1 MWTSLVKE
9 GFMSKLTRV
18 VLFILLAGIL
28 VSQLWAAPK
37 AKAKNTLHIYS
48 NSFKPGAGMPD
59 KYTCKGENISPD
71 ISWKGAPLKTQSFA
85 LIVEDPDA
93 PTQTWVHW
101 VIYNIP
107 VKKPGLTENIYEL
120 TEGYPRDEVTS
131 GGILQ
136 GTNDFKKIGYDG
148 PCPPSG
154 IHRYY
159 FELYALDSMLNLGA
173 GVTSAELLSAIK
185 GHVLAQTQMMG
196 TYSK

>member
-1 MWTSLVKE
+1 
-9 GFMSKLTRV
+9 MSKLTGV
-18 VLFILLAGIL
+18 VLSLLLAGIL
-28 VSQLWAAPK
+28 VSQLWAASKTKP
-37 AKAKNTLHIYS
+37 KNTLHIYS
-48 NSFKPGAGMPD
+48 TSFKPGASVPD

-71 ISWKGAPLKTQSFA
+71 VSWKGAPLKTQSFA

-101 VIYNIP
+101 VIYNVP
-107 VKKPGLTENIYEL
+107 VKKAGLDQNIYEL

-159 FELYALDSMLNLGA
+159 FELYALDTVLNLGA
-173 GVTSAELLSAIK
+173 GVTNAELLSAMK